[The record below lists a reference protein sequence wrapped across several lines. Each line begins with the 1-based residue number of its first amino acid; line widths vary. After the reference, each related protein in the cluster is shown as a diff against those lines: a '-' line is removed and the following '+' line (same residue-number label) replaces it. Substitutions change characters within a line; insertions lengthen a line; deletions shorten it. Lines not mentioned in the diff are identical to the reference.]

1 MSKFALECPKCGS
14 INTASTFIFAK
25 KVIECGTCREE
36 INIRQ
41 SRLTSKVCP
50 HCGKVFVCDQAK
62 TKDKKCPSCGK
73 DIWISE
79 AATAVYKMVSVNCP
93 QCACAIEVD
102 KTKETYFCPLCDC
115 QLDVK
120 KELAK
125 SKLVSD
131 TGISV
136 IQYEGDNSTFVWKHP
151 VEDFNL
157 GSQLIVHESQEAV
170 FFLNGEA
177 LDTFGP
183 GRHTLETENLPVL
196 KKIYSLPTGSQT
208 PFHAEVYFVNKTV
221 QLGMKWGTDSRV
233 RFVDPA
239 TGIPLDI
246 GASGEMNLQVSDSR
260 RLLFKLVGTT
270 GGLTGRE
277 ILSATAET
285 ADKARSALKGY
296 FRAPLMTEIKSYLAA
311 VIKEQQISIFEI
323 DSHMSALSDALR
335 ARISPKLEEYG
346 LSIPQFYITNISLPE
361 DDKNFKDI
369 RALISQAYI
378 GVKKEEVQTGI
389 AEAARQRKLV
399 EEQTEAQLRMIRAQ
413 AEAEAVKAK
422 GMAEA
427 EVMQAKGYSEKDVLA
442 ADVQKAYAEGL
453 GKMGS
458 SGSGSSGGM
467 ASDLI
472 GLMAGMKMA
481 GNLLDR
487 MEGTVFPPSGDI
499 PGSGTASGSRLG
511 ADGGIPSGSIPGTDG
526 STASGSRLGADGSI
540 PSASIPGTGTPVS
553 AVTWTCSCGE
563 TANLK
568 GFCMSCGRPR
578 PEAKKADTWNCPS
591 CGAEGVT
598 SKFCPEC
605 GAKRPERLSFW
616 NCPECGCKDIPSKF
630 CPECGSKKPE

>member
-1 MSKFALECPKCGS
+1 MAKFALECPKCGS

-25 KVIECGTCREE
+25 KVIECGSCGEE

-50 HCGKVFVCDQAK
+50 HCGKVFVCDLAK
-62 TKDKKCPSCGK
+62 TKGKKCPSCGK
-73 DIWISE
+73 DIHVLE
-79 AATAVYKMVSVNCP
+79 AATANYKMVSVNCP

-102 KTKETYFCPLCDC
+102 KTKDTYFCPICDY
-115 QLDVK
+115 QLDVE

-151 VEDFNL
+151 IEDFNL
-157 GSQLIVHESQEAV
+157 GSQLVVHESQEAI

-233 RFVDPA
+233 RFIDPV

-246 GASGEMNLQVSDSR
+246 GASGEMNMQVSDSR
-260 RLLFKLVGTT
+260 KLLFKLVGTT
-270 GGLTGRE
+270 GGLTGKE
-277 ILSATAET
+277 ILSASAEN
-285 ADKARSALKGY
+285 ADKAQKALKGY
-296 FRAPLMTEIKSYLAA
+296 FRAPLMTEIKSYLAT
-311 VIKEQQISIFEI
+311 VIKEQKLNIFEL
-323 DSHMSALSDALR
+323 DSHMQELSDALR
-335 ARISPKLEEYG
+335 VRISPKFEEYG
-346 LSIPQFYITNISLPE
+346 LSIPQFYITNIALPE

-369 RALISQAYI
+369 KALISQAYI
-378 GVKKEEVQTGI
+378 GVKTEEVQTSI
-389 AEAARQRKLV
+389 AEAARQRKVV

-427 EVMQAKGYSEKDVLA
+427 AVMQAKGYSEKDVLA
-442 ADVQKAYAEGL
+442 ADVQKAYAEGF
-453 GKMGS
+453 GKMGG
-458 SGSGSSGGM
+458 SGSGSGGV

-472 GLMAGMKMA
+472 GIMAGMKMA
-481 GNLLDR
+481 GSMFDR
-487 MEGTVFPPSGDI
+487 MEGTVFPSAGNP
-499 PGSGTASGSRLG
+499 PEAGS
-511 ADGGIPSGSIPGTDG
+511 
-526 STASGSRLGADGSI
+526 
-540 PSASIPGTGTPVS
+540 SAPVS
-553 AVTWTCSCGE
+553 AETWACTCGE
-563 TANLK
+563 AGNTK
-568 GFCMSCGRPR
+568 KFCMNCGKPK
-578 PEAKKADTWNCPS
+578 PETKKEDTWDCPS
-591 CGAEGVT
+591 CGTKGI
-598 SKFCPEC
+598 SSRFCPEC
-605 GAKRPERLSFW
+605 GMKRPELPHSW
-616 NCPECGCKDIPSKF
+616 TCPECGCKDISSKF
-630 CPECGSKKPE
+630 CPECGSKRPE